1 MRVSENTGYKAGNK
15 IYNDVAEGLL
25 SPSTMLFNNLIW
37 LTTDEAAFFLRKSTH
52 ALRQM
57 VYKGKVRARKFSG
70 RLYFKK
76 DDLHSLIETSY
87 Y

>member
-1 MRVSENTGYKAGNK
+1 MKMENAGYIATNNLYNKTVEETSE
-15 IYNDVAEGLL
+15 
-25 SPSTMLFNNLIW
+25 PSTTLFNNLIW

-57 VYKGKVRARKFSG
+57 VYKGKIRAKKFSG
-70 RLYFKK
+70 RLYFRK
-76 DDLHSLIETSY
+76 DDLHELIETSY

>member
-1 MRVSENTGYKAGNK
+1 MKLENAGYIATNNLYNKTVEETSE
-15 IYNDVAEGLL
+15 
-25 SPSTMLFNNLIW
+25 PSTTLFNNLIW

-57 VYKGKVRARKFSG
+57 VYKVKIQAKKFSG
-70 RLYFKK
+70 RLYFRK
-76 DDLHSLIETSY
+76 DDLHALIETSY